1 MRILRGLSSKLLAC
15 GCIAGVY
22 ETYDGHVVTVIDA
35 LAASCAEGHTA
46 GNVIPAET
54 DAMQPAPVRSTSSD
68 PR

>member
-15 GCIAGVY
+15 GCIVGVY

-35 LAASCAEGHTA
+35 PAASCAEGHTA
-46 GNVIPAET
+46 GKVIPDDM
-54 DAMQPAPVRSTSSD
+54 DAMQPSPVRSTSD